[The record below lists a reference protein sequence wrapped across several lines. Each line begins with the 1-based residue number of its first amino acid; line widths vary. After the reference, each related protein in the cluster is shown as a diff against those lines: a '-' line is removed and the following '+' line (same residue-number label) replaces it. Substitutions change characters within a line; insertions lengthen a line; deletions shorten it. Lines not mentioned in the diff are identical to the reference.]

1 MAIGHPADLGYV
13 SIDSRRTVRLP
24 MAIPVEISYTDQNG
38 QPCLER
44 THTKDVDRHGARF
57 TSRSYHQAGSKI
69 NLGITHLGRSAHCR
83 VVWCSAPTNGSY
95 EVGVELES
103 PENVWG
109 VPFESADWHAGLDP
123 ATALWTMVQ
132 ILEEKGIMTREQLRA
147 RILGNVAP
155 GASSG
160 AASGVPSWMN
170 RHV

>member
-1 MAIGHPADLGYV
+1 MVTGPSADLGYV
-13 SIDSRRTVRLP
+13 SIDARRSVRLP
-24 MAIPVEISYTDQNG
+24 MAIPVEISYTDQSG

-44 THTKDVDRHGARF
+44 TQTKDVDRHGARF
-57 TSRSYHQAGSKI
+57 TSRSSHQVGSKI

-95 EVGVELES
+95 EVGVELET

-109 VPFESADWHAGLDP
+109 VPFESAAWHAGLDP
-123 ATALWTMVQ
+123 AAALWTIAQV
-132 ILEEKGIMTREQLRA
+132 LEEQGIMTREQLRD

-155 GASSG
+155 GPPGPPAR
-160 AASGVPSWMN
+160 VPSWMN